1 MDFLEK
7 NKEKFMLSKKQLF
20 LLSTLFF
27 ISGMSGLTYQVA
39 WQRALYS
46 AFGSDVESVAII
58 VSAFMLGL
66 GFGALGGGKIV
77 DKYPNKAL
85 QFFCFS
91 ELGIGLFGLIS
102 YQLIL
107 FIGDIFVVYNIIV
120 IAIVNF
126 LLVLIPALLMGA
138 TLPILITY
146 IAQFWKNIGQTT
158 GHLYAINTFG
168 AAIGAALTGFILFNY
183 FNLHMVTIFA
193 ALGNFIVATLAYLF
207 FNKSQIKNS

>member
-1 MDFLEK
+1 
-7 NKEKFMLSKKQLF
+7 MLSKKQSL

-46 AFGSDVESVAII
+46 AFGSDVDSVAII

-66 GFGALGGGKIV
+66 GLGALGGGKIV

-91 ELGIGLFGLIS
+91 EFGIGLFGIIS

-107 FIGDIFVVYNIIV
+107 FVGDIFIVYNLIV
-120 IAIVNF
+120 VAIVNF

-168 AAIGAALTGFILFNY
+168 AAIGAILTGFILFNY
-183 FNLHMVTIFA
+183 FALNVVTIFA
-193 ALGNFIVATLAYLF
+193 ALGNFVVAISAYLF
-207 FNKSQIKNS
+207 LNKIRIKKSG

>member
-1 MDFLEK
+1 
-7 NKEKFMLSKKQLF
+7 MLNKKQLL

-39 WQRALYS
+39 WQRVLYA
-46 AFGSDVESVAII
+46 AFGSDVDSVAII

-66 GFGALGGGKIV
+66 GLGALGGGKIV

-85 QFFCFS
+85 QLFCFS
-91 ELGIGLFGLIS
+91 EFGIGLFGLIS

-107 FIGDIFVVYNIIV
+107 FVGDIFIVYNLIVVAII
-120 IAIVNF
+120 NF

-158 GHLYAINTFG
+158 GHLYAINTLG
-168 AAIGAALTGFILFNY
+168 ATLGAGLTGFILFNH
-183 FNLHMVTIFA
+183 FGLHGVTILA
-193 ALGNFIVATLAYLF
+193 ALGNFIVATFAFLF
-207 FNKSQIKNS
+207 FNKTKVKNGIEEAE

>member
-1 MDFLEK
+1 
-7 NKEKFMLSKKQLF
+7 MLNKKQLL

-46 AFGSDVESVAII
+46 AFGSDVDSVAII

-66 GFGALGGGKIV
+66 GLGALGGGKIV
-77 DKYPNKAL
+77 DNYPNKAL
-85 QFFCFS
+85 QLFCFS

-107 FIGDIFVVYNIIV
+107 FVGDIFITYNLIV

-126 LLVLIPALLMGA
+126 VLVLIPTLLMGA

-158 GHLYAINTFG
+158 GHLYAINTLG
-168 AAIGAALTGFILFNY
+168 ATIGAGLTGFILFNY
-183 FNLHMVTIFA
+183 FELNVVTIFA

-207 FNKSQIKNS
+207 FNKTQVNKKVRNLEI

>member
-1 MDFLEK
+1 
-7 NKEKFMLSKKQLF
+7 MLNKKQLL
-20 LLSTLFF
+20 LLSALFF

-46 AFGSDVESVAII
+46 AFGSDVDSVAII
-58 VSAFMLGL
+58 VSSFMLGL
-66 GFGALGGGKIV
+66 GLGALGGGKIV

-85 QFFCFS
+85 QLFCFS

-107 FIGDIFVVYNIIV
+107 VIGDIFIVYNLIVVAII
-120 IAIVNF
+120 NF

-183 FNLHMVTIFA
+183 FGLNVVTIFA
-193 ALGNFIVATLAYLF
+193 AFGNFIVAMLAYLF
-207 FNKSQIKNS
+207 FNKTQLKNS

>member
-1 MDFLEK
+1 MDFEI
-7 NKEKFMLSKKQLF
+7 NKEPFMLSKKRLI
-20 LLSTLFF
+20 LLSILFF

-46 AFGSDVESVAII
+46 AFGSDVDSVAII

-66 GFGALGGGKIV
+66 GLGALVGGKVV
-77 DKYPNKAL
+77 DKYPDKAL
-85 QFFCFS
+85 EFFCFS

-107 FIGDIFVVYNIIV
+107 FFGDIFIVYNLLIV
-120 IAIVNF
+120 AIVNF
-126 LLVLIPALLMGA
+126 LLVLVPAVLMGA

-158 GHLYAINTFG
+158 GHLYAINTCG

-183 FNLHMVTIFA
+183 FELNVVIIFA
-193 ALGNFIVATLAYLF
+193 AIGNFIVSILAYLF
-207 FNKSQIKNS
+207 FKKAQIEKS